1 LLHLLE
7 KVMPV
12 STVKF
17 ENRSGEALSGRLSL
31 PDTRA
36 PHAFALFAHCFTCTK
51 NFTATRN
58 IAAALADE
66 GIATLV
72 FDFTGLGS
80 SEGEFADS
88 NFSTNVEDL
97 VAAADYLAET
107 YEAPKLLVGH
117 SLGGTAV
124 LKAAAHIP
132 SALAVATLGSPS
144 HARHVEHLVAD
155 KAEDIERDGEAQVL
169 LAGRPFSIKR
179 QFLDDIR
186 SQPVLDDVA
195 NLRKALLVMHAPLD
209 DTVEMSNATDVF
221 VRAKHPKSFISL
233 DDADHLLTNAEHSR
247 YAGRVIA
254 AWAQKY
260 VGTSDANI
268 EHVKGGVV
276 ARTGEHKYLTRIN
289 ADGHRFVADEP
300 ASVGGTDVGPS
311 PYDLLSAALA
321 SCTTMTLKMY
331 ADHKKWPL
339 ETATA
344 TVWHEKIHA
353 RDCEDCES
361 ADDAK
366 VDVFEREVAVTGDLD
381 DEQRARLLEIADRC
395 PVHRTLHGEVKVRT
409 SGADSN

>member
-1 LLHLLE
+1 
-7 KVMPV
+7 MPV

-17 ENRSGEALSGRLSL
+17 KNQAGEALSGRLTL

-97 VAAADYLAET
+97 VAAADYLAQD

-124 LKAAAHIP
+124 LKAAAGIP

-144 HARHVEHLVAD
+144 HAQHVEHLVAD
-155 KAEDIERDGEAQVL
+155 KAADIERDGEAKVL

-179 QFLDDIR
+179 QFLEDIR
-186 SQPVLDDVA
+186 SAPILDDVA

-221 VRAKHPKSFISL
+221 VRAKHPKSFVSL
-233 DDADHLLTNAEHSR
+233 DDADHLLTDTEHSG

-260 VGTSDANI
+260 IGAGTTGI
-268 EHVKGGVV
+268 EEVPGAVT
-276 ARTGEHKYLTRIN
+276 ARTGGHKFLTQIN
-289 ADGHRFVADEP
+289 AAGHPFVADEP
-300 ASVGGTDVGPS
+300 ASVGGTDIGPS

-331 ADHKKWPL
+331 ADHKKWPM

-344 TVWHEKIHA
+344 TVWHEKIHG

-366 VDVFEREVAVTGDLD
+366 VDVFEREVKVTGDLSE
-381 DEQRARLLEIADRC
+381 EQRARLLEIADRC

-409 SGADSN
+409 SGG